1 MFKLYHNA
9 FSTCAQKVRFVFTE
23 KGLDFESHEIDLLA
37 GDQHQDWYV
46 KLNPK
51 HVVPTIEH
59 DGKVLTESSLIIQ
72 YLDAVSDKNP
82 MTPTDP
88 YDRYLMGKWIR
99 LIDDAV
105 HPAAPIVTFAIGPR
119 PMILQQPKEV
129 REATIAAMPSAK
141 AREIRR
147 SVLEHGV
154 KAPEFADALKTFIGM
169 LDSMDAVLA
178 DSKWLG
184 GDTPSLADAS
194 VMPYVVRL
202 EHMALG
208 RLFDGGNRPNV
219 RRWYTDL
226 TALPTFETSVAD
238 WAPDAIVTLFK
249 QNGEEAWPDIEP
261 QLQ

>member
-1 MFKLYHNA
+1 M
-9 FSTCAQKVRFVFTE
+9 RFVFAE
-23 KGLDFESHEIDLLA
+23 KGLEFDSHEIDLLA
-37 GDQHQDWYV
+37 GDQHADWYV

-72 YLDAVSDKNP
+72 YLDGVSDKNP

-88 YDRYLMGKWIR
+88 YERYLMGKWIR

-105 HPAAPIVTFAIGPR
+105 HPAAPIITFAIGPR
-119 PMILQQPKEV
+119 PIILQQPEEV

-141 AREIRR
+141 ARDLRR

-154 KAPEFADALKTFIGM
+154 KAPEFADALKTFISM
-169 LDSMDAVLA
+169 LDSMEAVLA
-178 DSKWLG
+178 DSKWLN

-208 RLFDGGNRPNV
+208 RLFEGTTRPNV
-219 RRWYTDL
+219 RRWHDDL
-226 TALPTFETSVAD
+226 TALPTFQKAVAD
-238 WAPDAIVTLFK
+238 WAPEAIVNMFK
-249 QNGEEAWPDIEP
+249 QNGEDAWPDIEP